1 MTTVTQPTDLPA
13 PPGPRGGAPIRA
25 LLGFRRDPLALLEGM
40 KARYGD
46 VVQWRVGTYRFY
58 LVAHPELARQVL
70 VTRNRAFTK
79 SRALKRARVLLGNG
93 LLTSEGDFHLRQR
106 RMAQPAFHRERIAA
120 LADDMVAIS
129 ARAAAGWR
137 HGETVDVG
145 REMNRMTLAI
155 AAETLFG
162 ARVEGEADDIGR
174 ALTDALG
181 LFKRL
186 SNPIGPLLDH
196 IPVPATVR
204 FRRARERLDSTILR
218 IIADRRGGGERG
230 DLLGMLL
237 AARDVEGD
245 GGGMTD
251 EQLRDETLTIF
262 LAGHETTANAL
273 AWTWH
278 LLGANPEA
286 EARFHAELDSVL
298 GGRVPG
304 AAHAA
309 ALPYTRGVFAEA
321 MRLYPP
327 AYVIG
332 REPIDDVEVGGYRL
346 RRGSVL
352 LTSPYLAHHDPRFWD
367 APSEFRPGRWS
378 PEAEA
383 TIPRFAYFPFGGGAR
398 KCIGEGFAWMEGI
411 LALATLGQ
419 RWRLRPVPGSEPGRA
434 PSITLRVSDLWMRAE
449 AR

>member
-1 MTTVTQPTDLPA
+1 VKATAPA

-25 LLGFRRDPLALLEGM
+25 LLGFRRDPIALIEGM
-40 KARYGD
+40 KARHGD
-46 VVQWRVGTYRFY
+46 VVGWRVGALRFY
-58 LVAHPELARQVL
+58 LVAHPELAREVL
-70 VTRNRAFTK
+70 VVRGREFTK

-120 LADDMVAIS
+120 LAGEMVAIS
-129 ARAAAGWR
+129 ARAAGGWTAGA
-137 HGETVDVG
+137 TLDVG

-155 AAETLFG
+155 AGETLFG
-162 ARVEGEADDIGR
+162 ARVEGEADEIGR

-181 LFKRL
+181 LFGRL
-186 SNPIGPLLDH
+186 SNPIGPLLDR
-196 IPVPATVR
+196 IPVPGTVR
-204 FRRARERLDSTILR
+204 FRRARARLDSTILR
-218 IIADRRGGGERG
+218 IIAERRRSGEDRG
-230 DLLGMLL
+230 DLLGLLL

-245 GGGMTD
+245 GGAMTD
-251 EQLRDETLTIF
+251 EQLRDETLTLF

-278 LLGANPEA
+278 LLGANPDA

-298 GGRVPG
+298 GGRVP
-304 AAHAA
+304 AADDAA
-309 ALPYTRGVFAEA
+309 LLPYTRGVFAEA
-321 MRLYPP
+321 MRLHPP
-327 AYVIG
+327 AYLIG

-352 LTSPYLAHHDPRFWD
+352 LTSPYLAHRDARFWD
-367 APSEFRPGRWS
+367 APGEFRPERWS

-383 TIPRFAYFPFGGGAR
+383 AIPRFAYFPFGGGVR

-419 RWRLRPVPGSEPGRA
+419 RWRLRPVPGREPGRA
-434 PSITLRVSDLWMRAE
+434 PLITLRVSDLWMRAE
-449 AR
+449 PR

>member
-1 MTTVTQPTDLPA
+1 VTATAPA

-25 LLGFRRDPLALLEGM
+25 LLGFRRDPIALIEGM
-40 KARYGD
+40 KARHGD
-46 VVQWRVGTYRFY
+46 VVGWRVGALRFY
-58 LVAHPELARQVL
+58 LVAHPELAREIL
-70 VTRNRAFTK
+70 VVRGREFTK

-120 LADDMVAIS
+120 LAGEMVAIS

-137 HGETVDVG
+137 AGDTLDVG

-155 AAETLFG
+155 AGETLFG
-162 ARVEGEADDIGR
+162 ARVEGEADEIGR

-181 LFKRL
+181 LFGRL
-186 SNPIGPLLDH
+186 SNPIGPLLDR
-196 IPVPATVR
+196 IPVPGTVR
-204 FRRARERLDSTILR
+204 FRRARARLDSTILR
-218 IIADRRGGGERG
+218 IIAERRRSGDDRG

-245 GGGMTD
+245 GGAMTD
-251 EQLRDETLTIF
+251 EQLRDETLTLF

-298 GGRVPG
+298 AGRVP
-304 AAHAA
+304 AAEDAA
-309 ALPYTRGVFAEA
+309 LLPYTRGVFAEA
-321 MRLYPP
+321 MRLHPP
-327 AYVIG
+327 AYLIG

-352 LTSPYLAHHDPRFWD
+352 LTSPYLAHRDARFWD
-367 APSEFRPGRWS
+367 APGEFRPERWS

-383 TIPRFAYFPFGGGAR
+383 AIPRFAYFPFGGGVR

-419 RWRLRPVPGSEPGRA
+419 RWRLRPVPGREPGRA
-434 PSITLRVSDLWMRAE
+434 PLITLRVSDLWMRAE
-449 AR
+449 PR

>member
-1 MTTVTQPTDLPA
+1 
-13 PPGPRGGAPIRA
+13 
-25 LLGFRRDPLALLEGM
+25 
-40 KARYGD
+40 
-46 VVQWRVGTYRFY
+46 
-58 LVAHPELARQVL
+58 VAHPELAREVL
-70 VTRNRAFTK
+70 VVRGREFTK

-120 LADDMVAIS
+120 LAGEMVAIS
-129 ARAAAGWR
+129 ARAAGGWTAGA
-137 HGETVDVG
+137 TLDVG

-155 AAETLFG
+155 AGETLFG
-162 ARVEGEADDIGR
+162 ARVEGEADEIGR

-181 LFKRL
+181 LFGRL
-186 SNPIGPLLDH
+186 SNPIGPLLDR
-196 IPVPATVR
+196 IPVPGTVR
-204 FRRARERLDSTILR
+204 FRRARARLDSTILR
-218 IIADRRGGGERG
+218 IIAERRRSGDDRG
-230 DLLGMLL
+230 DLLGLLL

-245 GGGMTD
+245 GGAMTD
-251 EQLRDETLTIF
+251 EQLRDETLTLF

-298 GGRVPG
+298 AGRVP
-304 AAHAA
+304 AAEDAA
-309 ALPYTRGVFAEA
+309 LLPYTRGVFAEA
-321 MRLYPP
+321 MRLHPP
-327 AYVIG
+327 AYLIG

-352 LTSPYLAHHDPRFWD
+352 LTSPYLAHRDARFWD
-367 APSEFRPGRWS
+367 APGEFRPERWS

-383 TIPRFAYFPFGGGAR
+383 AIPRFAYFPFGGGVR

-419 RWRLRPVPGSEPGRA
+419 RWRLRPVPGREPGRA
-434 PSITLRVSDLWMRAE
+434 PLITLRVSDLWMRAE
-449 AR
+449 PR

>member
-1 MTTVTQPTDLPA
+1 VKAAAPA

-25 LLGFRRDPLALLEGM
+25 LLGFRRDPIALIEGM
-40 KARYGD
+40 KARHGD
-46 VVQWRVGTYRFY
+46 VVGWRVGALRFY
-58 LVAHPELARQVL
+58 LVAHPELAREIL
-70 VTRNRAFTK
+70 VVRGREFTK

-120 LADDMVAIS
+120 LAGEMVAIS

-137 HGETVDVG
+137 AGDTLDVG

-155 AAETLFG
+155 AGETLFG
-162 ARVEGEADDIGR
+162 ARVEGEADEIGR

-181 LFKRL
+181 LFGRL
-186 SNPIGPLLDH
+186 SNPIGPLLDR
-196 IPVPATVR
+196 IPVPGTVR
-204 FRRARERLDSTILR
+204 FRRARARLDSTILR
-218 IIADRRGGGERG
+218 IIAERRRSGDDRG
-230 DLLGMLL
+230 DLLGLLL

-245 GGGMTD
+245 GGAMTD
-251 EQLRDETLTIF
+251 EQLRDETLTLF

-278 LLGANPEA
+278 LLGANPDA

-298 GGRVPG
+298 GGRVP
-304 AAHAA
+304 AADDAA
-309 ALPYTRGVFAEA
+309 LLPYTRGVFAEA
-321 MRLYPP
+321 MRLHPP
-327 AYVIG
+327 AYLIG

-352 LTSPYLAHHDPRFWD
+352 LTSPYLAHRDARFWD
-367 APSEFRPGRWS
+367 APGEFRPERWS

-383 TIPRFAYFPFGGGAR
+383 AIPRFAYFPFGGGVR

-419 RWRLRPVPGSEPGRA
+419 RWRLRPVPGREPGRA
-434 PSITLRVSDLWMRAE
+434 PLITLRVSDLWMRAE
-449 AR
+449 PR

>member
-1 MTTVTQPTDLPA
+1 MTATAPA

-25 LLGFRRDPLALLEGM
+25 LLGFRRDPIALIEGM
-40 KARYGD
+40 KARHGD
-46 VVQWRVGTYRFY
+46 VVGWRVGALRFY
-58 LVAHPELARQVL
+58 LVAHPELAREIL
-70 VTRNRAFTK
+70 VVRGREFTK

-120 LADDMVAIS
+120 LAGEMVAIS

-137 HGETVDVG
+137 AGDTLDVG

-155 AAETLFG
+155 AGETLFG
-162 ARVEGEADDIGR
+162 ARVEGEADEIGR

-181 LFKRL
+181 LFGRL
-186 SNPIGPLLDH
+186 SNPIGPLLDR
-196 IPVPATVR
+196 IPVPGTVR
-204 FRRARERLDSTILR
+204 FRRARARLDSTILR
-218 IIADRRGGGERG
+218 IIAERRRSGDDRG

-245 GGGMTD
+245 GGAMTD
-251 EQLRDETLTIF
+251 EQLRDETLTLF

-298 GGRVPG
+298 AGRVP
-304 AAHAA
+304 AAEDAA
-309 ALPYTRGVFAEA
+309 LLPYTRGVFAEA
-321 MRLYPP
+321 MRLHPP
-327 AYVIG
+327 AYLIG

-352 LTSPYLAHHDPRFWD
+352 LTSPYLAHRDARFWD
-367 APSEFRPGRWS
+367 APGEFRPERWS

-383 TIPRFAYFPFGGGAR
+383 AIPRFAYFPFGGGVR

-419 RWRLRPVPGSEPGRA
+419 RWRLRPVPGREPGRA
-434 PSITLRVSDLWMRAE
+434 PLITLRVSDLWMRAE
-449 AR
+449 PR